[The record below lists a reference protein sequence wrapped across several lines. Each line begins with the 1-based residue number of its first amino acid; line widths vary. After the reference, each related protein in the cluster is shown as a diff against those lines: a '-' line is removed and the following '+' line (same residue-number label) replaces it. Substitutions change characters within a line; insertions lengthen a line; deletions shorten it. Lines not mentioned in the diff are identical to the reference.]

1 MLVRVF
7 GSAIHGVDAITITIE
22 VNVGQG
28 TRFCLVGLP
37 DNAVKE
43 SEYRIETVI
52 KNIGYRMPR
61 LRTVVNMAPADIR
74 KAGAA
79 YDLPIALGIL
89 AASEQAVFQH
99 AIESF
104 VIMGELGLD
113 GTLRPVRGALPMA
126 MRARQE
132 GFAGMILPRQN
143 ALEAAMVEG
152 ISVYGMAHLN
162 EVLAFL
168 EGREDRIPE
177 PPTAYQPGYPEGLDF
192 SEVKG
197 QETIKRAMEIAAAG
211 GHNIL
216 LVGPPGA
223 GKTMLARRL
232 PTILPPLTLSEA
244 LETTRIHSVAGKL
257 DATGGIL
264 SSRPF
269 RSPHHTISDMAMVGG
284 GSIPQPGEISL
295 AQHGVLFL
303 DELPEFRRS
312 VLEVLRQPMEEGCV
326 NLSRARQA
334 VVFPASFQLVAAMNY
349 CPCGNFNHPS
359 EVKVCTCHPG
369 IVQKYLNKI
378 SGPLL
383 DRIDLHVE
391 VTPVHPGALAA
402 TSSPESSAV
411 IRSRVIAAR
420 KLQSQRF
427 GQVAPSLVQD
437 DRKRQPAVFCNARMT
452 RAQLE
457 KFCHLGPEARQ
468 LLSSAMDKLHLSAR
482 AYDRILKVARTIA
495 DLETCGHIEPR
506 HIANAIQ
513 YRTLDR
519 AGWGAAC

>member
-1 MLVRVF
+1 MLVRIF

-89 AASEQAVFQH
+89 AASEQAVFQQPV
-99 AIESF
+99 ERF

-132 GFAGMILPRQN
+132 GFSGMVLPCQN

-152 ISVYGMAHLN
+152 IDVYGMSHVR

-168 EGREDRIPE
+168 EGKEARSPE
-177 PPTAYQPGYPEGLDF
+177 PPTAYQPGFPEGLDF

-232 PTILPPLTLSEA
+232 PTILPPLTLAEA

-257 DATGGIL
+257 DAANGVLT
-264 SSRPF
+264 SRPF
-269 RSPHHTISDMAMVGG
+269 RSPHHTISEMAMVGG

-295 AQHGVLFL
+295 AQHGILFL
-303 DELPEFRRS
+303 DELPEYRRS

-326 NLSRARQA
+326 SVSRARQSI
-334 VVFPASFQLVAAMNY
+334 VYPAQFQMVAAMNY
-349 CPCGNFNHPS
+349 CKCGNFNHPS
-359 EVKVCTCHPG
+359 PTKVCTCPPG
-369 IVQKYLNKI
+369 IVQKYLNRI

-391 VTPVHPGALAA
+391 VMPVNPGALAD
-402 TSSPESSAV
+402 TNKPETSAV
-411 IRSRVIAAR
+411 IRGRVMEAR
-420 KLQSQRF
+420 SLQSQRF
-427 GQVAPSLVQD
+427 GMAAAPDLQR
-437 DRKRQPAVFCNARMT
+437 DRIRQPAVFCNAQMSRSH
-452 RAQLE
+452 LE
-457 KFCHLGPEARQ
+457 KFCHLGPEAQQ
-468 LLSSAMDKLHLSAR
+468 LLSNAMNRLQLSAR
-482 AYDRILKVARTIA
+482 AYDRIVKVARTIA
-495 DLETCGHIEPR
+495 DLEACADIAPR

-513 YRTLDR
+513 YRSLDR
-519 AGWGAAC
+519 ASWGTAM

>member
-1 MLVRVF
+1 MLVRIF

-52 KNIGYRMPR
+52 KNTGYRMPR

-89 AASEQAVFQH
+89 AASEQAVFQQPV
-99 AIESF
+99 ERF

-132 GFAGMILPRQN
+132 GFSGMILPCQN

-152 ISVYGMAHLN
+152 IDVYGMAHVR

-168 EGREDRIPE
+168 EGKESRSPE
-177 PPTAYQPGYPEGLDF
+177 PPTAYQPGFPEGLDF

-232 PTILPPLTLSEA
+232 PTILPPLTLAEA

-257 DATGGIL
+257 NATDGVL
-264 SSRPF
+264 TSRPF
-269 RSPHHTISDMAMVGG
+269 RSPHHTISEMAMVGG

-295 AQHGVLFL
+295 AQHGILFL
-303 DELPEFRRS
+303 DELPEYRRS
-312 VLEVLRQPMEEGCV
+312 VLEVLRQPMEERCV
-326 NLSRARQA
+326 SISRARQA
-334 VVFPASFQLVAAMNY
+334 MEFPATFQLVASCNP
-349 CPCGNFNHPS
+349 CPCGFLNHR
-359 EVKVCTCHPG
+359 EKACTCHPTA
-369 IVQKYLNKI
+369 VRKYFNRI

-391 VTPVHPGALAA
+391 VMPVAPSALAD
-402 TSSPESSAV
+402 SPPPESSAD
-411 IRSRVIAAR
+411 IRGRVVAAR
-420 KLQSQRF
+420 QLQSKRF
-427 GQVAPSLVQD
+427 RSLEISFSPGDKKQHPD
-437 DRKRQPAVFCNARMT
+437 AYCNAQMNK
-452 RAQLE
+452 AQLE
-457 KFCHLGPEARQ
+457 RFCNLVPEARQ
-468 LLSSAMDKLHLSAR
+468 LLSTAMNRLQLSAR

-495 DLETCGHIEPR
+495 DLEACEHIAPR
-506 HIANAIQ
+506 HIADAIQ

-519 AGWGAAC
+519 ASWGHSF

>member
-1 MLVRVF
+1 MLVRIF

-52 KNIGYRMPR
+52 KNTGYKMPR

-89 AASEQAVFQH
+89 AASEQAVFQQPI
-99 AIESF
+99 ASF

-113 GTLRPVRGALPMA
+113 GTMRPIRGALPMA

-132 GFAGMILPRQN
+132 GFTAMILPMQN

-152 ISVYGMAHLN
+152 LSVYGMTHVR
-162 EVLAFL
+162 EVLDFL
-168 EGREDRIPE
+168 EGREVFTPV
-177 PPTAYQPGYPEGLDF
+177 PPCAYQPGFPEGLDF

-211 GHNIL
+211 GHNML

-232 PTILPPLTLSEA
+232 PTILPPLTLAEA

-257 DATGGIL
+257 NAADGIL
-264 SSRPF
+264 TTRPF
-269 RSPHHTISDMAMVGG
+269 RSPHHTISEMAMVGG

-295 AQHGVLFL
+295 AQHGILFL
-303 DELPEFRRS
+303 DELPEYRRS
-312 VLEVLRQPMEEGCV
+312 VLEVLRQPMEERSV
-326 NLSRARQA
+326 SISRARQA
-334 VVFPASFQLVAAMNY
+334 MEFPATFQLVASMNP
-349 CPCGNFNHPS
+349 CPCGYFNHP
-359 EVKVCTCHPG
+359 EKPCTCHPG
-369 IVQKYLNKI
+369 MVRKYLNRI

-391 VTPVHPGALAA
+391 VTPVRPDAMADA
-402 TSSPESSAV
+402 PAPEPSTH
-411 IRSRVIAAR
+411 IRARVMAAR
-420 KLQSQRF
+420 EKQSKRF
-427 GQVAPSLVQD
+427 AIAGMD
-437 DRKRQPAVFCNARMT
+437 IIRTDKKRQPDAFCNAQMNSG
-452 RAQLE
+452 QLE
-457 KFCHLGPEARQ
+457 KYCALGPEARQ
-468 LLSSAMDKLHLSAR
+468 LLSAAMNRLQLSAR
-482 AYDRILKVARTIA
+482 AYNRILKVARTIA
-495 DLETCGHIEPR
+495 DLDDAEHISPH
-506 HIANAIQ
+506 HIAGAIQ

-519 AGWGAAC
+519 ENWGA

>member
-1 MLVRVF
+1 MLVRIF

-89 AASEQAVFQH
+89 AASEQAVFAQS
-99 AIESF
+99 AEAF

-132 GFAGMILPRQN
+132 GFSGMILPKQN

-152 ISVYGMAHLN
+152 IDVYGMTHVR

-168 EGREDRIPE
+168 EGRETRDPE
-177 PPTAYQPGYPEGLDF
+177 PPTAYQPGFPAGLDF

-232 PTILPPLTLSEA
+232 PTILPPLTLAEA

-257 DATGGIL
+257 NAADGIL
-264 SSRPF
+264 TSRPF
-269 RSPHHTISDMAMVGG
+269 RSPHHTISEMAMVGG

-295 AQHGVLFL
+295 AQHGILFL
-303 DELPEFRRS
+303 DELPEYRRS
-312 VLEVLRQPMEEGCV
+312 VLEVLRQPMEERCV
-326 NLSRARQA
+326 SISRARQA
-334 VVFPASFQLVAAMNY
+334 MEFPATFQLVASMNP
-349 CPCGNFNHPS
+349 CPCGYFNHPT
-359 EVKVCTCHPG
+359 KPCTCHPG
-369 IVQKYLNKI
+369 IVRKYLNRI

-391 VTPVHPGALAA
+391 VTPVQPHALADA
-402 TSSPESSAV
+402 PPPEPSQS
-411 IRSRVIAAR
+411 IRERVMAAR
-420 KLQSQRF
+420 ERQLRRF
-427 GQVAPSLVQD
+427 VPPPRTPH
-437 DRKRQPAVFCNARMT
+437 RKPQPDAYCNAQMNS
-452 RAQLE
+452 AQLE
-457 KFCHLGPEARQ
+457 KHCALGPEARQ
-468 LLSSAMDKLHLSAR
+468 LLASAMNRLQLSAR

-495 DLETCGHIEPR
+495 DLDGSD
-506 HIANAIQ
+506 HIAPHHIAGAIQ

-519 AGWGAAC
+519 ASWGQGG

>member
-52 KNIGYRMPR
+52 KNIGYKMPR

-89 AASEQAVFQH
+89 AASEQAVFAQ
-99 AIESF
+99 AIGSF
-104 VIMGELGLD
+104 IIMGELGLD
-113 GTLRPVRGALPMA
+113 GAMRPVRGALPMA

-132 GFAGMILPRQN
+132 GFAGMILPQQN

-152 ISVYGMAHLN
+152 INVYGMTHLR

-168 EGREDRIPE
+168 EGREQREPE
-177 PPTAYQPGYPEGLDF
+177 PAAAYQPGFAAGLDF

-232 PTILPPLTLSEA
+232 PTILPPLTLAEA

-257 DATGGIL
+257 NAADGIL
-264 SSRPF
+264 TSRPF
-269 RSPHHTISDMAMVGG
+269 RSPHHTISEMAMVGG
-284 GSIPQPGEISL
+284 GSIPSPGDL
-295 AQHGVLFL
+295 AG
-303 DELPEFRRS
+303 
-312 VLEVLRQPMEEGCV
+312 
-326 NLSRARQA
+326 
-334 VVFPASFQLVAAMNY
+334 
-349 CPCGNFNHPS
+349 
-359 EVKVCTCHPG
+359 
-369 IVQKYLNKI
+369 
-378 SGPLL
+378 
-383 DRIDLHVE
+383 
-391 VTPVHPGALAA
+391 
-402 TSSPESSAV
+402 
-411 IRSRVIAAR
+411 AAR
-420 KLQSQRF
+420 HPVP
-427 GQVAPSLVQD
+427 G
-437 DRKRQPAVFCNARMT
+437 
-452 RAQLE
+452 
-457 KFCHLGPEARQ
+457 
-468 LLSSAMDKLHLSAR
+468 
-482 AYDRILKVARTIA
+482 
-495 DLETCGHIEPR
+495 
-506 HIANAIQ
+506 
-513 YRTLDR
+513 
-519 AGWGAAC
+519 

>member
-257 DATGGIL
+257 NAADGVL

-269 RSPHHTISDMAMVGG
+269 RSPHHTISEMAMVGG

-295 AQHGVLFL
+295 AQHGILFL
-303 DELPEFRRS
+303 DELPEYRRS
-312 VLEVLRQPMEEGCV
+312 VLEVLRQPMEERCV
-326 NLSRARQA
+326 SISRARQA
-334 VVFPASFQLVAAMNY
+334 LEFPATFQLVASMNP
-349 CPCGNFNHPS
+349 CPCGYFNHP
-359 EVKVCTCHPG
+359 EKPCTCHPG
-369 IVQKYLNKI
+369 IVRKYLNRI

-391 VTPVHPGALAA
+391 VTPVSPGALAD
-402 TSSPESSAV
+402 SPIPEASAS
-411 IRSRVIAAR
+411 IRERVMAAR
-420 KLQSQRF
+420 ERQSLRF
-427 GQVAPSLVQD
+427 GPPLHT
-437 DRKRQPAVFCNARMT
+437 DRKKQPDAYCNAQMNSG
-452 RAQLE
+452 QLE
-457 KFCHLGPEARQ
+457 IFCKLGPEAKQ
-468 LLSSAMDKLHLSAR
+468 LLSAAMNRLQLSAR

-495 DLETCGHIEPR
+495 DLDAAAEIGSH
-506 HIANAIQ
+506 HIAGAIQ

-519 AGWGAAC
+519 ASWGAG

>member
-1 MLVRVF
+1 MLVRIF

-52 KNIGYRMPR
+52 KNTGYKMPR

-89 AASEQAVFQH
+89 AASEQAIFQQPV
-99 AIESF
+99 ESF

-113 GTLRPVRGALPMA
+113 GTMRPVRGALPMA

-132 GFAGMILPRQN
+132 GFTGMILPMQN

-152 ISVYGMAHLN
+152 LSVYGMSHVR

-168 EGREDRIPE
+168 EGRETIAPV
-177 PPTAYQPGYPEGLDF
+177 PPSAYQPGFPEGLDF

-232 PTILPPLTLSEA
+232 PTILPPLTLAEA

-257 DATGGIL
+257 NAADGIL
-264 SSRPF
+264 TTRPF
-269 RSPHHTISDMAMVGG
+269 RSPHHTISEMAMVGG

-295 AQHGVLFL
+295 AQHGILFL
-303 DELPEFRRS
+303 DELPEYRRS
-312 VLEVLRQPMEEGCV
+312 VLEVLRQPMEERSV
-326 NLSRARQA
+326 SISRARQA
-334 VVFPASFQLVAAMNY
+334 MEFPATFQLVASMNP
-349 CPCGNFNHPS
+349 CPCGYFNHP
-359 EVKVCTCHPG
+359 EKPCTCHPG
-369 IVQKYLNKI
+369 MVRKYLNRI

-391 VTPVHPGALAA
+391 VTPVRPDALADA
-402 TSSPESSAV
+402 PAPEPSTH
-411 IRSRVIAAR
+411 IRARVMAAR
-420 KLQSQRF
+420 ERQSNRF
-427 GQVAPSLVQD
+427 YVARTEVMRTD
-437 DRKRQPAVFCNARMT
+437 KKRQPEAFCNAQMNSGH
-452 RAQLE
+452 LE
-457 KFCHLGPEARQ
+457 KHCALGPEARQ
-468 LLSSAMDKLHLSAR
+468 LLSAAMKRLQLSAR

-495 DLETCGHIEPR
+495 DLDDADNISPH
-506 HIANAIQ
+506 HIAGAIQ

-519 AGWGAAC
+519 ENWGA

>member
-1 MLVRVF
+1 MLVRIF

-52 KNIGYRMPR
+52 KNTGYRMPR

-89 AASEQAVFQH
+89 AASEQAVFRQP
-99 AIESF
+99 AERF

-132 GFAGMILPRQN
+132 GFSGMILPHQN

-152 ISVYGMAHLN
+152 IDVYGMSHVR

-168 EGREDRIPE
+168 EGKESRNPE
-177 PPTAYQPGYPEGLDF
+177 PPTAYQPGFPEGLDF

-232 PTILPPLTLSEA
+232 PTILPPLTLAEA

-257 DATGGIL
+257 NASDGVLT
-264 SSRPF
+264 SRPF
-269 RSPHHTISDMAMVGG
+269 RSPHHTISEMAMVGG

-295 AQHGVLFL
+295 AQHGILFL
-303 DELPEFRRS
+303 DELPEYRRS
-312 VLEVLRQPMEEGCV
+312 VLEVLRQPMEERCV
-326 NLSRARQA
+326 SISRARQA
-334 VVFPASFQLVAAMNY
+334 MEFPATFQLVASMNP
-349 CPCGNFNHPS
+349 CPCGYFNHP
-359 EVKVCTCHPG
+359 EKPCTCHPG
-369 IVQKYLNKI
+369 VVRKYLNRI

-391 VTPVHPGALAA
+391 VTPVHPGALAD
-402 TSSPESSAV
+402 SPSPEPSAA
-411 IRSRVIAAR
+411 IRGRVMEAR
-420 KLQSQRF
+420 RLQSQRF
-427 GQVAPSLVQD
+427 GHSEHPLPPGN
-437 DRKRQPAVFCNARMT
+437 RRLQPDAYCNAQMNSG
-452 RAQLE
+452 QLE
-457 KFCHLGPEARQ
+457 KYCRLGPEARQ
-468 LLSSAMDKLHLSAR
+468 LLSTAMNRLQLSAR

-495 DLETCGHIEPR
+495 DLEACAQIAPS
-506 HIANAIQ
+506 HIAGAIQ

-519 AGWGAAC
+519 AGWGAEM